1 MNIIE
6 TPIPGAVI
14 IQPDIYPDARGY
26 FCETWT
32 QRRFNAEVA
41 PDVIFVQDNESR
53 SQKGVIR
60 GLHFQ
65 KPPFAQAK
73 LVRCITGRVLDIA
86 VDLRKGSPA
95 FGKHI
100 AVELSADNHRQ
111 LFLPRGLAHGFAVLA
126 DDTIFA
132 YKCDNYY
139 APLAEGGINPF
150 DPQLNIDWPFDKS
163 SAILSEKDLR
173 NPLFSQFT
181 SPFTFNPLDC
191 SCEI

>member
-41 PDVIFVQDNESR
+41 PDVLFVQDNESR

-126 DDTIFA
+126 DDTIF
-132 YKCDNYY
+132 D
-139 APLAEGGINPF
+139 
-150 DPQLNIDWPFDKS
+150 
-163 SAILSEKDLR
+163 
-173 NPLFSQFT
+173 
-181 SPFTFNPLDC
+181 
-191 SCEI
+191 